1 MKDDSSFKNI
11 IRKLIANGC
20 KRITDIHVKNVN
32 YTVKDNYIM
41 VLFTLSEPIC
51 TYQQKQ
57 DGSYGLDRTNIL
69 YTSLTA
75 IVHTLLE
82 DEYIG
87 WMSNPLIH
95 NPEYLN
101 LILNGAQIDIL
112 QQEVPA
118 NTEYKNP
125 FGNHNQESVVF
136 DHNIIINHVLGFK
149 LSQTGE
155 LMADKFVDKLL
166 GG

>member
-1 MKDDSSFKNI
+1 MKDDSSFKSI

-32 YTVKDNYIM
+32 YTSKDNYIM

-57 DGSYGLDRTNIL
+57 DGSYSLGRTNIL

-82 DEYIG
+82 DENIC
-87 WMSNPLIH
+87 WMSYPLTD

-101 LILNGAQIDIL
+101 LTLNGAQIDIL

-125 FGNHNQESVVF
+125 FGNPNKESVVF

-155 LMADKFVDKLL
+155 LMADKLADKIM
-166 GG
+166 GF